1 MVQHHPR
8 ATGEQATT
16 EQLRQDIDR
25 GLTGD
30 KVDAIDPAAVP
41 LGTDEEA
48 AGTPSD
54 PKLLAVVRRR
64 ERSMHAA
71 PAGQQSS
78 GDEDWSGVVI
88 WLVVVV
94 GLAIGV
100 AAGLVLAS

>member
-1 MVQHHPR
+1 MPHRRP
-8 ATGEQATT
+8 GSTT
-16 EQLRQDIDR
+16 EQLRHDIDR
-25 GLTGD
+25 GRTGD
-30 KVDAIDPAAVP
+30 KVAAIDPAAAP

-48 AGTPSD
+48 AGTPID

-71 PAGQQSS
+71 PAGQKIS

>member
-1 MVQHHPR
+1 MAR
-8 ATGEQATT
+8 RLQATT
-16 EQLRQDIDR
+16 EQLRHDIDR
-25 GLTGD
+25 GRTGE
-30 KVDAIDPAAVP
+30 KVDAIDPAAAP

-48 AGTPSD
+48 AGTPID

-64 ERSMHAA
+64 ERSMQSA

-78 GDEDWSGVVI
+78 GDEDWFGVVI